1 MLPSGAVQPG
11 FEYGRDYP
19 VTARTPAHLPGS
31 HGFPPQGSTDP
42 GFPEPR
48 TNRPGLRCLRIPWQ
62 YLLWM
67 PWLEGGSLRERM
79 DEAATGGKT
88 ISADQAREWL
98 LMVLD
103 GLDYLHGRGIYHR
116 DIKPGNIL
124 FDERELPVLID
135 FGAALNKPEV
145 TCTVTQGEFSYA
157 YASPEQI
164 TGKGEIGPWTDLY
177 ALAATWYGLISSIP
191 VEPADRRLMQ
201 DDVVPFPGMTLPLP
215 CPRELLTSID
225 RNLRLKPQERCQ
237 AAGEWKEWLQQGK
250 PLRTSPRLVLLT
262 RLLIAAVVVL
272 LVGVAAWGIWGTIQS
287 SQPINALPKTHEA
300 AMGKT
305 DPASKSPKELKDA
318 LY

>member
-1 MLPSGAVQPG
+1 
-11 FEYGRDYP
+11 
-19 VTARTPAHLPGS
+19 
-31 HGFPPQGSTDP
+31 
-42 GFPEPR
+42 
-48 TNRPGLRCLRIPWQ
+48 
-62 YLLWM
+62 
-67 PWLEGGSLRERM
+67 M
-79 DEAATGGKT
+79 DG
-88 ISADQAREWL
+88 
-98 LMVLD
+98 
-103 GLDYLHGRGIYHR
+103 
-116 DIKPGNIL
+116 
-124 FDERELPVLID
+124 
-135 FGAALNKPEV
+135 
-145 TCTVTQGEFSYA
+145 
-157 YASPEQI
+157 
-164 TGKGEIGPWTDLY
+164 LY